1 MGYIL
6 LISLLYKWGNWGLE
20 TFNVDT
26 LLLKAE
32 NRPQQNSLWNLINTV
47 YLFLDFSIDRVEGRV
62 RIPLG

>member
-1 MGYIL
+1 MRELGLGDIQCGYT
-6 LISLLYKWGNWGLE
+6 
-20 TFNVDT
+20 TF
-26 LLLKAE
+26 KAE